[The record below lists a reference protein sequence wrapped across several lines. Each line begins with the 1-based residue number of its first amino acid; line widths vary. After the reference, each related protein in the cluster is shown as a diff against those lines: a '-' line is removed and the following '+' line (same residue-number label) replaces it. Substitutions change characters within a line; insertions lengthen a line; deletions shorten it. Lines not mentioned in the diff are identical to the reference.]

1 MAKDKKNLQAYN
13 WKRVLPLYLVI
24 GGAFG
29 LLASFSLSLEK
40 LASLADPNRTA
51 LCDINPILNCG
62 SVMDSAQA
70 SLFGIPH
77 SFIGIGL
84 FSALI
89 AVGVVLLAGAK
100 LAQWFW
106 AVFIGT
112 SFFGFLAVQY
122 LVYQSIFVLQTLC
135 PWCMVV
141 WLITVPIFFG
151 VTAFAMRHK
160 SLTLNNK
167 SVQRSLEFVNNHG
180 ALLLGIWFIIVL
192 YLIII
197 QFWFYWS
204 TLL

>member
-1 MAKDKKNLQAYN
+1 MAKDKQNIRIYDWRRA
-13 WKRVLPLYLVI
+13 LPIYLVI
-24 GGAFG
+24 GGVVG

-40 LASLADPNRTA
+40 LASLADPTRTA
-51 LCDINPILNCG
+51 LCDINPVLSCG

-89 AVGVVLLAGAK
+89 TVGVLLLTGSK
-100 LAQWFW
+100 LAQWIW
-106 AVFIGT
+106 ATLIGV
-112 SFFGFLAVQY
+112 SVLGFLAVQY
-122 LVYQSIFVLQTLC
+122 LVYQSIFVLQALC

-141 WLITVPIFFG
+141 WLIVVPIFFG
-151 VTAFAMRHK
+151 VTAYVMRHK
-160 SLTLNNK
+160 LLALENSAIRKSL
-167 SVQRSLEFVNNHG
+167 SFINNHG
-180 ALLLGIWFIIVL
+180 GLLLTIWFIIVA
-192 YLIII
+192 YLIIV